1 MILPN
6 LQLVRTVQLSK
17 ANFKIA
23 EENSAKSYCFRGFKC
38 LISSSHK
45 MGSKCEMATG
55 PVVVVRLGYY
65 LGLKSRGGCLPPVE
79 SAGPAESCLLLPDP
93 RRFPTSKPNCAA
105 IFAEEL
111 CPQFRKLS
119 KSENFE
125 GCVTILPNPKLVRTV
140 QLSKAN
146 FKIQSNLK
154 DWLRVIGWRTYLCR
168 FVKQPD

>member
-6 LQLVRTVQLSK
+6 LKLVRTVQLSK

-23 EENSAKSYCFRGFKC
+23 EENSAKSYCFRGFNC
-38 LISSSHK
+38 LNSASHK
-45 MGSKCEMATG
+45 MGGKCERAAG
-55 PVVVVRLGYY
+55 PVVVVWLGSSM
-65 LGLKSRGGCLPPVE
+65 GLKSRGVQGPPVVE

-93 RRFPTSKPNCAA
+93 RRLPTSKPNSAVTFVA
-105 IFAEEL
+105 KL

-154 DWLRVIGWRTYLCR
+154 DWL
-168 FVKQPD
+168 